1 MVRCSCLVLALVVGA
16 VSALV
21 VAPPAAV
28 SSSARV
34 AAGPVMACNGGK
46 GGNGGK
52 NPPKDKT
59 VYRPKL
65 SKLIQRADSAENV
78 KAQPRRQPTRSS
90 SRRRRSPLCQALC
103 PSRLC

>member
-65 SKLIQRADSAENV
+65 SKLIQRADSAESV

-90 SRRRRSPLCQALC
+90 SRRR
-103 PSRLC
+103 